1 MTFWNKPETLDP
13 KRAFRWKVTLL
24 QDNAGT
30 DVAFLAKKV
39 TKPQFTI
46 EEAEHKF
53 LDKSYYFPG
62 HVKWDPVTV
71 TLVDSQDGALMRKVV
86 GAIENSNYTTIE
98 TGEIPEANGP
108 LNAGSMKTIS
118 KGRLSEATGT
128 SGKVFIQ
135 QLDVDGLVIE
145 EWTLHNTWIKSIKP
159 SELSYDTEDLSTYD
173 IELRFDWAEAKGVAT
188 SGGQQGSQGGND
200 G

>member
-24 QDNAGT
+24 DGTAVGT

-39 TKPQFTI
+39 TKPQFTV

-53 LDKSYYFPG
+53 LNKSYYFPG

-71 TLVDSQDGALMRKVV
+71 TLVDSRDGALMSKVV
-86 GAIENSNYTTIE
+86 SAINAGNYETIQTGA
-98 TGEIPEANGP
+98 IPEAQGP

-118 KGRLSEATGT
+118 KGRLSGATGN
-128 SGKVFIQ
+128 SGKVLIQ
-135 QLDVDGLVIE
+135 QLDVDGLTIE
-145 EWTLHNTWIKSIKP
+145 EWTLHNAWIKSVKP

-173 IELRFDWAEAKGVAT
+173 IELRFDWAQAAGAT
-188 SGGQQGSQGGND
+188 APSD
-200 G
+200 A

>member
-24 QDNAGT
+24 DGTAVGT

-39 TKPQFTI
+39 TKPQFTV

-53 LDKSYYFPG
+53 LNKSYYFPG

-71 TLVDSQDGALMRKVV
+71 TLVDSRDGALMSKVV
-86 GAIENSNYTTIE
+86 SAINAGNYETIQTGA
-98 TGEIPEANGP
+98 IPEAQGP

-118 KGRLSEATGT
+118 KGRLTGATGN
-128 SGKVFIQ
+128 SGKVLIQ
-135 QLDVDGLVIE
+135 QLDVDGLTIE
-145 EWTLHNTWIKSIKP
+145 EWTLHNAWIKSVKP

-173 IELRFDWAEAKGVAT
+173 IELRFDWAQAAGAT
-188 SGGQQGSQGGND
+188 APSD
-200 G
+200 A

>member
-1 MTFWNKPETLDP
+1 MAFWNQSATLDP

-24 QDNAGT
+24 NGTQPGT

-53 LDKSYYFPG
+53 LNKSYYFPG

-71 TLVDSQDGALMRKVV
+71 TLVDSQDGLLMGKIV
-86 GAIENSNYTTIE
+86 GAINAGNYSTIAD
-98 TGEIPEANGP
+98 GAIPEAADNLP
-108 LNAGSMKTIS
+108 INTMQTIS
-118 KGRLSEATGT
+118 KGRLSGATGNT
-128 SGKVFIQ
+128 GQVSIQ
-135 QLDVDGLVIE
+135 QLDVDGAVIE
-145 EWTLHNTWIKSIKP
+145 EWTLYNTWIKSVKP

-173 IELRFDWAEAKGVAT
+173 IELRFDWAQAAGAP
-188 SGGQQGSQGGND
+188 SSP
-200 G
+200 

>member
-1 MTFWNKPETLDP
+1 MAFWNQSATLDP

-24 QDNAGT
+24 EGT
-30 DVAFLAKKV
+30 NVGGSVSFLAKKV

-53 LDKSYYFPG
+53 LNKSYYFPG

-71 TLVDSQDGALMRKVV
+71 TLVDSQDGLLMGKIV
-86 GAIENSNYTTIE
+86 GAI
-98 TGEIPEANGP
+98 
-108 LNAGSMKTIS
+108 NAGNYPTIKSGTITESAENLPTNTMQTIS

-128 SGKVFIQ
+128 SGQVEIA
-135 QLDVDGLVIE
+135 QLDVDGTIIE
-145 EWTLHNTWIKSIKP
+145 KWTLHNAWIKSVKP

-173 IELRFDWAEAKGVAT
+173 IELRFDWAQAAGAT
-188 SGGQQGSQGGND
+188 APSD
-200 G
+200 A

>member
-1 MTFWNKPETLDP
+1 MAFWNDPTTLDP

-24 QDNAGT
+24 NGT
-30 DVAFLAKKV
+30 TPGSSVSFLAKKV

-71 TLVDSQDGALMRKVV
+71 TLVDDRESTLMSKVLA
-86 GAIENSNYTTIE
+86 AINASNYEAIS
-98 TGEIPEANGP
+98 TGNIPEATGP
-108 LNAGSMKTIS
+108 LNPGTMKTIS
-118 KGRLSEATGT
+118 KNSLSRATGD
-128 SGKVFIQ
+128 SGQVLIE
-135 QLDVDGLVIE
+135 QLDVDGAVVE
-145 EWTLHNTWIKSIKP
+145 QWTLHNTWLKSVKP

-173 IELRFDWAEAKGVAT
+173 LELRFDWAKGAGA
-188 SGGQQGSQGGND
+188 SS
-200 G
+200 